1 MKDGGHIYINT
12 DWRSYPLHLPLLQK
26 YFTVRNLIVWDYEWM
41 KAGSFY
47 RFSYELIMFA
57 TKGKSQCKFARTER
71 DVWRIP
77 PINYTNPNKYHAVE
91 KPVALIEKMINNS
104 SEVGEV
110 VLDCFIGS
118 GTTAVAAMKTG
129 RKFIGF
135 ELDEHNFE
143 VAERRIEAARLEM
156 NQPRLFEGEITDE
169 NN

>member
-1 MKDGGHIYINT
+1 MKKK
-12 DWRSYPLHLPLLQK
+12 L
-26 YFTVRNLIVWDYEWM
+26 
-41 KAGSFY
+41 
-47 RFSYELIMFA
+47 FSSSSKNYGKIKTELIYKMSDE
-57 TKGKSQCKFARTER
+57 KYPQDVCK
-71 DVWRIP
+71 V
-77 PINYTNPNKYHAVE
+77 YTHNHKTHPQE
-91 KPVALIEKMINNS
+91 KPVALIEYLIKTYSN
-104 SEVGEV
+104 EGEV
-110 VLDCFIGS
+110 VLDATIGS